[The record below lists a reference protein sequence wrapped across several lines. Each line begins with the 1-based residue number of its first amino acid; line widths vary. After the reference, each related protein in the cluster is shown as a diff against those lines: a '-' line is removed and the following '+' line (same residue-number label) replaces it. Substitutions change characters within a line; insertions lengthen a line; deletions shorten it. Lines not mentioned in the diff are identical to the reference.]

1 MADCSAFEIICW
13 LTPVQSVQHIQFL
26 KIFLVQPHLYSLLP
40 LPVLNPV
47 NTNLQ
52 GKNVFFA
59 EQIAPET
66 INFLFLSSNC
76 IFNLLIFI

>member
-26 KIFLVQPHLYSLLP
+26 KVFLVQPHLYSLLP

-47 NTNLQ
+47 ITNLQ
-52 GKNVFFA
+52 GKNVFMQNKLPQKQLIFFFFR
-59 EQIAPET
+59 QIA
-66 INFLFLSSNC
+66 FLIC
-76 IFNLLIFI
+76 

>member
-26 KIFLVQPHLYSLLP
+26 KVFLVQPHLYSLLP

-52 GKNVFFA
+52 GKNVFL
-59 EQIAPET
+59 QNKLPQKQ
-66 INFLFLSSNC
+66 
-76 IFNLLIFI
+76 LIFFFFRQIEFLIC